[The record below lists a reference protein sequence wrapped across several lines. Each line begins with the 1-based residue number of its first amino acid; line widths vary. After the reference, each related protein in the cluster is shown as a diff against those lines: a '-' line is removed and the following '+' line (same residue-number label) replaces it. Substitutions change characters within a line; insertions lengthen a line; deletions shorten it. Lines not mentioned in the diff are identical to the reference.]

1 MCVCVEKEKES
12 TQEKDSD
19 SKNGNPSSRVA
30 LWTLGRVIMWSQA
43 IVAGI
48 FLFLVLQRFVF
59 VAYSHKIPRTVIKGE
74 P

>member
-1 MCVCVEKEKES
+1 MEQQTPSFRGLPVDVCVCVEKEKES

-30 LWTLGRVIMWSQA
+30 LWTLRRVIMWSQA

-48 FLFLVLQRFVF
+48 FYF
-59 VAYSHKIPRTVIKGE
+59 
-74 P
+74 